1 MRRSYI
7 PAFLFGLVCILVLGI
22 MRALDPYPV
31 RAVRE
36 IAFDQFQR
44 ISPRSYQ
51 DLPVR
56 IVDIDEASL
65 KAYGQWPWPRNLL
78 ADLVERL
85 MTLGVAAISFDV
97 LFVEDDRLS
106 PSRILSNERLAE
118 IFDADQLAAV
128 TGALADN
135 DQIFA
140 ESLAGAPTVLGFS
153 MISGETAVVPAVKS
167 GFAFT
172 GADPSPAVPQLSGA
186 TVVLPP
192 LAQAA
197 AGLGSISLSPTDAIS
212 VVRNVPL
219 IWANGQN
226 LYPSLVVESLRV
238 AQGVSTIIVN
248 AISDAGVAVESVRIG
263 DFEIPVTS
271 NGAIRVYFD
280 RDRPERYVSAAR
292 VLGAPPDE
300 ELAAKLGGHIV
311 LVGTSASGLLDI
323 RATTLGENVPG
334 VSIHAQILEQ
344 IISRTFLY
352 RADWIE
358 GLELFGFVLI
368 GTYMVYMSL
377 VAGPVVSF
385 AVGGIVGGGIVV
397 ATWLAFVRSGLL
409 VDPTFPLAGGFV
421 IYFAMNSFRYLVADR
436 DKRQIRSAFS
446 QFVAPTV
453 LERIEGN
460 PEALKLGGEIRD
472 VTVMFTD
479 IRNFTPLSEK
489 LSPVALVGFL
499 NDLLGRLSDDVIAGQ
514 GTIDKYIGD
523 SVMAFWNA
531 PIDVPDH
538 RLKACR
544 TALQMR
550 ASMRRFNQQRA
561 DTPTVNSGAI
571 GPISIGIGL
580 STGEACVG
588 NMGSQRRFDYSVI
601 GDTVN
606 IASRVESACK
616 QVAFDIVLA
625 GSTAAG
631 ASSMAILEAGAVTVK
646 GKSKP
651 VAIHIL
657 VGDEMVANSTEFM
670 ALAAAHEALLAV
682 LRNGCENCEAAL
694 SRAKA
699 AGEAVLPELAGFY
712 DTIAGR
718 RADFAAGISLE
729 IG

>member
-7 PAFLFGLVCILVLGI
+7 PAFLFGLACILVLGVV
-22 MRALDPYPV
+22 RAIDPYPV

-36 IAFDQFQR
+36 IAFDLFQR
-44 ISPRSYQ
+44 VSPRSYQ

-56 IVDIDEASL
+56 IVDIDEVSL
-65 KAYGQWPWPRNLL
+65 KDYGQWPWPRSLL

-85 MTLGVAAISFDV
+85 TALGAAAVVFDV

-106 PSRILSNERLAE
+106 PSLLLSDDRLAE
-118 IFDADQLAAV
+118 IFKADQLASL
-128 TGALADN
+128 TRALPDN
-135 DQIFA
+135 DRTFA
-140 ESLAGAPTVLGFS
+140 ESLASIPTVLGFS
-153 MISGETAVVPAVKS
+153 LISGETAVAPVVKA

-172 GADPSPAVPQLSGA
+172 GADPSQAVPQFLGA
-186 TVVLPP
+186 TAVLPS

-197 AGLGSISLSPTDAIS
+197 AGLGSISLSPDDAIS

-219 IWANGQN
+219 IWADGQK
-226 LYPSLVVESLRV
+226 LYPSLTVESLRV
-238 AQGVSTIIVN
+238 AQGVSTIVVN
-248 AISDAGVAVESVRIG
+248 AISDVGVAVESVRIG
-263 DFEIPVTS
+263 DFEIPTTA
-271 NGAIRVYFD
+271 NGAIRVYYD
-280 RDRPERYVSAAR
+280 RDRPERYISAAR
-292 VLGAPPDE
+292 LLGSALDE
-300 ELAAKLGGHIV
+300 ELAAKFAGHIV
-311 LVGTSASGLLDI
+311 LIGASASGLLDI
-323 RATTLGENVPG
+323 RTTTLGENVPG
-334 VSIHAQILEQ
+334 VSVHAQILEQ
-344 IISRTFLY
+344 IISGTFLY

-368 GTYMVYMSL
+368 ATYVVVMTL
-377 VAGPVVSF
+377 IAGPVVSF
-385 AVGGIVGGGIVV
+385 VSGGIVAGGVAV

-409 VDPTFPLAGGFV
+409 VDPTFPLAGSFF
-421 IYFAMNSFRYLVADR
+421 IHFAMTSFRYLVADR
-436 DKRQIRSAFS
+436 DKRQIRGAFS

-453 LERIEGN
+453 LERIESR

-472 VTVMFTD
+472 VTVLFTD
-479 IRNFTPLSEK
+479 IRNFTPLSER

-531 PIDVPDH
+531 PVDVPDH

-550 ASMRRFNQQRA
+550 ASMRQFNQQHA
-561 DTPTVNSGAI
+561 GNPENCSGAV

-580 STGEACVG
+580 SSGEACVG

-606 IASRVESACK
+606 IASRVESSCR
-616 QVAFDIVLA
+616 QVAFDILLS

-631 ASSMAILEAGAVTVK
+631 VSSMAILEAGAVSVK
-646 GKSKP
+646 GKSEP

-657 VGDEMVANSTEFM
+657 VGDEAVAESVEFM
-670 ALAAAHEALLAV
+670 KLAAAHKALLMV
-682 LRNGCENCEAAL
+682 LRDGRDGETEL
-694 SRAKA
+694 LRAKV
-699 AGEAVLPELAGFY
+699 AGEAVLPALAGFY
-712 DTIAGR
+712 DAIIGR
-718 RADFAAGISLE
+718 RADFTAGASTDV
-729 IG
+729 G

>member
-44 ISPRSYQ
+44 ISPRPYQ
-51 DLPVR
+51 ELPVR

-153 MISGETAVVPAVKS
+153 MISGETAAVPAVKS

-238 AQGVSTIIVN
+238 AQGVSTIVVN
-248 AISDAGVAVESVRIG
+248 AISDVGVAVESVRIG

-385 AVGGIVGGGIVV
+385 AVGGIVSCGIVV

-616 QVAFDIVLA
+616 HVAFDILLS

-657 VGDEMVANSTEFM
+657 VGDETVANSAEFM
-670 ALAAAHEALLAV
+670 ALAAAHEALLTV
-682 LRNGCENCEAAL
+682 LRDGCENCEAAL

>member
-85 MTLGVAAISFDV
+85 MTLGVVAIAFDV